1 MISSVTFTTCLA
13 TYIFRVKK
21 NIGESFFPLH
31 FDVYTDM
38 DITER
43 ASGRDKKQIKEKNF
57 AGRITWKFNSCSS
70 EKMRNASGQQDEKW
84 EAVKKKKEQEHKQQ
98 K

>member
-1 MISSVTFTTCLA
+1 MSTLAWISQKELVGEIKNKL
-13 TYIFRVKK
+13 KK
-21 NIGESFFPLH
+21 
-31 FDVYTDM
+31 
-38 DITER
+38 
-43 ASGRDKKQIKEKNF
+43 KNF